1 MSHLIEIAEVE
12 SEHLKEA
19 SGIIPDEIVNLLW
32 FPDGPY
38 KNFNPNIKEN
48 GFKIG
53 GLFVNSSIGMGS
65 IGSTEPSA
73 IYYKLLIK
81 PTYSFVNIP
90 KLPYFPSYAGLTPEQ
105 RWIYLNWL
113 KNIDFDVDIGY
124 VFLFYYGLER
134 HLVFGKYEQAFKI
147 ILRLRQNHR
156 NNSFLNY
163 SSNALNATCLM
174 HDSPNLLDD
183 YIKSE
188 EKFEKHK
195 ISILLFIT
203 KYATNINLSA
213 DELIALSKD
222 VGFSNQRYIKSER
235 KLFEK
240 ELKNILTQKYKNDS
254 FPLNQY
260 PIKNWPLRKEVLFI
274 NYSIDEEKRFKE
286 LPCLINFKP
295 FREEINNLLKMSHD
309 NVKNVITVIR
319 KTTKFKPTKFK
330 NDITN

>member
-1 MSHLIEIAEVE
+1 MSNIYEIAEIDPQ
-12 SEHLKEA
+12 HTKKI
-19 SGIIPDEIVNLLW
+19 SGFIPDEIFDLLW

-38 KNFNPNIKEN
+38 KNFNPDIKEN
-48 GFKIG
+48 RFKIG
-53 GLFVNSSIGMGS
+53 GLFVGTSSGMGS

-81 PTYSFVNIP
+81 PTYDFVDIP
-90 KLPYFPSYAGLTPEQ
+90 KLPYFPSYAGLMPEQ

-113 KNIDFDVDIGY
+113 TNIDSDVDTGY

-134 HLVFGKYEQAFKI
+134 HLLFGKYEQAFRT
-147 ILRLRQNHR
+147 ILRLRQHHR

-174 HDSPNLLDD
+174 YDRSDLLNE

-188 EKFEKHK
+188 EKYEKHK
-195 ISILLFIT
+195 ISTLYLIT
-203 KYATNINLSA
+203 KYSTGLNLST

-222 VGFSNQRYIKSER
+222 VGFSNPRYIKSER
-235 KLFEK
+235 QLFEK
-240 ELKNILTQKYKNDS
+240 ELKNILIQKYKKDT

-260 PIKNWPLRKEVLFI
+260 PIKNWPLIIEVLFV
-274 NYSIDEEKRFKE
+274 NYSIEKDKRFKE

-295 FREEINNLLKMSHD
+295 FKEDTSKLLKEAHE
-309 NVKNVITVIR
+309 NVKKVITDIR
-319 KTTKFKPTKFK
+319 KTTKFMPTK
-330 NDITN
+330 

>member
-1 MSHLIEIAEVE
+1 MNHLIEIAEVE

-19 SGIIPDEIVNLLW
+19 SGIIPDEIINLLW

-38 KNFNPNIKEN
+38 KNFNPDIKEN
-48 GFKIG
+48 RFKIG
-53 GLFVNSSIGMGS
+53 GLFVNSSTGMGS
-65 IGSTEPSA
+65 IGSSEPSA

-81 PTYSFVNIP
+81 PTYDFVNIP

-113 KNIDFDVDIGY
+113 KNIDSDVDIGY

-134 HLVFGKYEQAFKI
+134 HLVFGIYEQAFKI

-174 HDSPNLLDD
+174 YDRSDLLDD

-188 EKFEKHK
+188 EKYDKQK
-195 ISILLFIT
+195 ISALFLIT
-203 KYATNINLSA
+203 KYATNLNLSA

-222 VGFSNQRYIKSER
+222 LGFSNQRYIKNER

-240 ELKNILTQKYKNDS
+240 ELKNILTQKYKKDS
-254 FPLNQY
+254 FPLSQY

-274 NYSIDEEKRFKE
+274 NYSIDEEKRFKD

-295 FREEINNLLKMSHD
+295 FKDEIKNLLKMSHES
-309 NVKNVITVIR
+309 VKNLITDIR
-319 KTTKFKPTKFK
+319 KTTKFKPTKF
-330 NDITN
+330 N

>member
-1 MSHLIEIAEVE
+1 MKNLTEIAEVE
-12 SEHLKEA
+12 ANHLKEA
-19 SGIIPDEIVNLLW
+19 SNIIPDEIVDLLW

-38 KNFNPNIKEN
+38 KNFNPDIKEN

-53 GLFVNSSIGMGS
+53 GLFVNSSTGMGS
-65 IGSTEPSA
+65 ISSTEPSA
-73 IYYKLLIK
+73 IYYKLLIR
-81 PTYSFVNIP
+81 PTYDLNNVP

-113 KNIDFDVDIGY
+113 RNIDTNENIGY

-174 HDSPNLLDD
+174 HDNSDLLNE

-188 EKFEKHK
+188 EKYEKHK
-195 ISILLFIT
+195 ISTLLFIT
-203 KYATNINLSA
+203 KYSTNLNLSA
-213 DELIALSKD
+213 DELIASGKD
-222 VGFSNQRYIKSER
+222 VGFSNQRYIKNER

-240 ELKNILTQKYKNDS
+240 ELKNILIQKYKKDS
-254 FPLNQY
+254 FPLSQY
-260 PIKNWPLRKEVLFI
+260 LIKSWPLRREVLFI
-274 NYSIDEEKRFKE
+274 NYSIDEDNRFKD
-286 LPCLINFKP
+286 LPCLINYKP
-295 FREEINNLLKMSHD
+295 FKEEINNLLKMSHD
-309 NVKNVITVIR
+309 SVKNLITDIR
-319 KTTKFKPTKFK
+319 KTTKFKPTKF
-330 NDITN
+330 NE